1 MKKVLTALVLSMI
14 LFGCSTSIPVQMTV
28 PPNLNYGGARTIGV
42 IPFTTSSEDASEATK
57 DLRYYFSWY
66 NSRAL
71 HDDLKLAS
79 ALTSKVESVLASS
92 DYFTVISTE
101 QLQQQAANG
110 TITAEA
116 VVTGKIASV
125 LDDYNKEYNERTD
138 ADGNTTKVP
147 EYTREAQITVVFKI
161 LSASDLTI
169 LDTVE
174 YTVTAK
180 DTADRYEALKSE
192 ETVRS
197 QAINQ
202 IVNKVKYD
210 LIPKTYTEYRTMAK
224 LENDKDPRV
233 ERINDLIK
241 GDFYQE
247 AYDLYMEIYSET
259 SDFAALYNAILL
271 TEVMGDYDKALDDM
285 TQLAKTS
292 GDKKAIAQMNRMKK
306 QKTDREALGE

>member
-1 MKKVLTALVLSMI
+1 MKKLLTALVLSMI

-161 LSASDLTI
+161 LSASDLTV
-169 LDTVE
+169 LDTIE

-180 DTADRYEALKSE
+180 DTANKYEALKSKE
-192 ETVRS
+192 AVRF
-197 QAINQ
+197 QAIDR
-202 IVNKVKYD
+202 IVNKVTYD

-292 GDKKAIAQMNRMKK
+292 GDKRAIAQMNRMKK
-306 QKTDREALGE
+306 QKADREALGE

>member
-1 MKKVLTALVLSMI
+1 MKKVLTALVLSLI

-233 ERINDLIK
+233 KRINDLIK